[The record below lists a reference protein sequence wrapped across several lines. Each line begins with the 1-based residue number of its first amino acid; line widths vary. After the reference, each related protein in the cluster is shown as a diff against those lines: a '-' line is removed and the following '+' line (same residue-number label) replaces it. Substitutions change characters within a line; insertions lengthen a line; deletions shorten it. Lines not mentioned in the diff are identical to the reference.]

1 MGNTLGTLIT
11 FTTYGTCLR
20 GDRRGWVE
28 NGITFPADP
37 PLEEA
42 DRHRMKHP
50 VFLFPQAKCLDIG
63 TMIGE
68 SLTGRL
74 QVPIY
79 ALTVGTWHVHIVIG
93 PTAHH
98 ISEVTK
104 CAKDAARYG
113 LRPGRPIWTDGFDKR
128 YCFDPRALT
137 TRIRYVERHNEAIR
151 LPASPY
157 AFITAP
163 PLHHTL

>member
-11 FTTYGTCLR
+11 FTTYGTWLR

-42 DRHRMKHP
+42 DRRRMKHP
-50 VFLFPQAKCLDIG
+50 PYVFPRDKCLAIG

-68 SLTGRL
+68 SLVTRL
-74 QVPIY
+74 EVPIY
-79 ALTVGTWHVHIVIG
+79 AIYVGTWHVHIVIG
-93 PTAHH
+93 PTAHL
-98 ISEVTK
+98 ISETVK
-104 CAKDAARYG
+104 CAKDAVRYG
-113 LRPGRPIWTDGFDKR
+113 LRPNRPIWTEGFDKR

-137 TRIRYVERHNEAIR
+137 TRIRYVERHNEAQS
-151 LPASPY
+151 LPESPY
-157 AFITAP
+157 SCVTTP